1 MQTRRWWTKSYKK
14 VSFMDAGI
22 KIKDVVVG
30 TGDIAQRDKIVVVHA
45 RALLCRGDEVWESN

>member
-1 MQTRRWWTKSYKK
+1 
-14 VSFMDAGI
+14 MDAGI

-30 TGDIAQRDKIVVVHA
+30 TGEIAQRDKIVVLHA